1 MHGRIG
7 FYKDEFLMLGGYDE
21 GLLGYGH
28 DDRDLYNR
36 AMLLGHKLA
45 WYGGT
50 YSKRIHTPIHNKVEN
65 MKHKDYRYTEDMN
78 KLISLDN
85 LDDGKYVA
93 NISRHWGKAKVMKN
107 FKEQWRDSDDTYGV
121 EKALLES
128 DLRII
133 ENLELIRKELVPN
146 CKRPKKMRDKT
157 ADGQWY
163 CMNCNSDL
171 C

>member
-1 MHGRIG
+1 MSGMMTV
-7 FYKDEFLMLGGYDE
+7 K
-21 GLLGYGH
+21 
-28 DDRDLYNR
+28 R
-36 AMLLGHKLA
+36 AIKIVDWWIDHRK
-45 WYGGT
+45 T
-50 YSKRIHTPIHNKVEN
+50 
-65 MKHKDYRYTEDMN
+65 
-78 KLISLDN
+78 
-85 LDDGKYVA
+85 
-93 NISRHWGKAKVMKN
+93 VMKN